1 LQRCLIPSRPVPF
14 DTLFD
19 LRCSRT
25 SFISLCFVLCFSIS
39 LFLFFWLCSSLLRGF
54 QVQNATALAL
64 LLTPSLTLSYE
75 QCCGICEAIRGLL
88 NSTLPSPFY
97 VQAALFHTL
106 RLRGIIIVLGSWL
119 LPLWNENERRSNCRA
134 APQKSFPPCSPLL
147 RYVSSDYSQPEDLL
161 NVRDGFAAVCGCGCV
176 CDWSW
181 NWSWSSVLDWD
192 WEGDWVAVSALWHWV
207 LSVYL
212 FSSIIKNTASGPR
225 TKDWELGTGYWEL
238 RRYTHSNTHSIIFS
252 SHGRSSCNFYAI
264 LCCAKLK
271 PSVICGPG
279 TLSIALVLH
288 YCCCCYHC
296 CCRCCCCLMKH
307 SLWSSCCNFYFV
319 CRSMNIG
326 NVLSAVACL

>member
-1 LQRCLIPSRPVPF
+1 
-14 DTLFD
+14 
-19 LRCSRT
+19 
-25 SFISLCFVLCFSIS
+25 
-39 LFLFFWLCSSLLRGF
+39 
-54 QVQNATALAL
+54 
-64 LLTPSLTLSYE
+64 
-75 QCCGICEAIRGLL
+75 
-88 NSTLPSPFY
+88 

-106 RLRGIIIVLGSWL
+106 RLSGIIIVLGSWL
-119 LPLWNENERRSNCRA
+119 LPLWNENERRSNCRVAPRKSLPLPA
-134 APQKSFPPCSPLL
+134 ALLSFVMSQVTIHSLKIYWMCAMVSLL
-147 RYVSSDYSQPEDLL
+147 
-161 NVRDGFAAVCGCGCV
+161 
-176 CDWSW
+176 
-181 NWSWSSVLDWD
+181 SVTEAETEAEVG
-192 WEGDWVAVSALWHWV
+192 EGKGNWVAVSALWHWV

-225 TKDWELGTGYWEL
+225 TKDWELRAENWAL

-288 YCCCCYHC
+288 YCCCVR
-296 CCRCCCCLMKH
+296 CRCCCCLMKH